1 MKRSRG
7 HRRRS
12 ISSTTWTMLLLSL
25 IIIAL
30 LVLVTISIMNRPQ
43 MPDPVSLETSLPSA
57 TPQTTPTRRP
67 TLAPRT
73 PTPSIPE
80 PTSPPVIFSPS
91 FVISDCRF
99 SLPRAANVTC
109 GVVSVPSNREIS
121 PGSTIRLAVAIF
133 HSNNRSPAQDPLL
146 YLHSN
151 PGGSGSTA
159 SALQW
164 AAINFDNFVLPI
176 LEKRDLIVFDMRG
189 TGLSVPS
196 LDCQEA
202 ITVYRRD
209 QRGILTAVQRK
220 AAYTQALNT
229 CRDRLTSYGIDPADY
244 TTRAS
249 AADAHDIIQALGLE
263 QVNLYGVAYGARLA
277 QTILRDHPELVRSV
291 VFDSPIPIEVNYNN
305 EAAARYD
312 HALNALFDSCS
323 ASPSCS
329 TTYPNLET
337 VFDDL
342 AASLDE
348 TPLSVTLTGDP
359 GNPEYEKL
367 VDGSAFSSALISAM
381 NASFYTSS
389 LPKLIYDLSRGELES
404 SRAFIQAALSLPP
417 VGALD
422 LSAGMRFAVDC
433 HEQIYATTPD
443 ELLESQSEFP
453 RTQAL
458 GEQSILG
465 EGEILFALC
474 DLWGAA
480 PFDPADRQPVTTNV
494 PALVLAGQVDPV
506 TPSTFAQRLSDALPG
521 SNFIEIPGAGHAPSL
536 DQRLTCPFSLALA
549 FLDAPDQSP
558 DLACLEQTQISYY
571 TPYTGEPPLELLQV
585 QISEIEIQSLAPVG
599 WWNRGEGIFRRE
611 ATYGDETRL
620 EIRSS
625 GERSAAWL
633 ASLIADFD
641 GQGFDR
647 TPARTTTRFAN
658 GINWSIYRAFS
669 NNRPVDLGLA
679 ETGGRTL
686 LVLMLSQPAERDA
699 LYRTVLLPVIDGT
712 QP

>member
-1 MKRSRG
+1 
-7 HRRRS
+7 
-12 ISSTTWTMLLLSL
+12 MLLLSL

-30 LVLVTISIMNRPQ
+30 LVMVTISIMNRPQ
-43 MPDPVSLETSLPSA
+43 LPVPVPLETGLPSA
-57 TPQTTPTRRP
+57 TSQTTPTRRP
-67 TLAPRT
+67 TLPPRT

-80 PTSPPVIFSPS
+80 PTSPPAASYPKFIV
-91 FVISDCRF
+91 SDCRF

-109 GVVSVPSNREIS
+109 GVVAVPTNREIY
-121 PGSTIRLAVAIF
+121 PNSTIRLAVAIF
-133 HSNNRSPAQDPLL
+133 HSTSRSPAPDPLL

-151 PGGSGSTA
+151 PGGSSSTA

-189 TGLSVPS
+189 TGLSVPN
-196 LDCQEA
+196 LDCPEA

-209 QRGILTAVQRK
+209 QRGTLSSVQRR

-229 CRDRLTSYGIDPADY
+229 CRDRLSSYGIDPADY
-244 TTRAS
+244 TTRAN
-249 AADAHDIIQALGLE
+249 AADTHDVIRALGLE

-277 QTILRDHPELVRSV
+277 QTILRDYPDVVRSV
-291 VFDSPIPIEVNYNN
+291 VFDSPIPIDVNYHN

-312 HALNALFDSCS
+312 QALKALFDSCS

-329 TTYPNLET
+329 STYPNLET
-337 VFDDL
+337 VFDEL
-342 AASLDE
+342 ASALDE
-348 TPLSVTLTGDP
+348 APLSVTLEGDP
-359 GNPEYEKL
+359 GSPDFEKL
-367 VDGSAFSSALISAM
+367 VDGSVFSSALISAM

-389 LPKLIYDLSRGELES
+389 LPKLIYDFSQGELES
-404 SRAFIQAALSLPP
+404 SQAFIQAALSLSP
-417 VGALD
+417 VGTLD
-422 LSAGMRFAVDC
+422 LSAGMRLAVDC
-433 HEQIYATTPD
+433 HEQIFATTPD
-443 ELLESQSEFP
+443 ELLESQSEYP

-458 GEQSILG
+458 GEQAILG
-465 EGEILFALC
+465 DGEILFALC

-480 PFDPADRQPVTTNV
+480 PFDPADRQPVTTSI
-494 PALVLAGQVDPV
+494 PALVLSGQVDPI
-506 TPSTFAQRLSDALPG
+506 TPPTFAQGLSDSLPG
-521 SNFIEIPGAGHAPSL
+521 SYFIEVPGAGHAPSL
-536 DQRLTCPFSLALA
+536 DQRLNCPFNLALA
-549 FLDAPDQSP
+549 FLDEPDRSP
-558 DLACLEQTQISYY
+558 DTACLEQTQISYY
-571 TPYTGEPPLELLQV
+571 TPYTGEPPLELFPV
-585 QISEIEIQSLAPVG
+585 QISDNQIQSLAPVG
-599 WWNRGEGIFRRE
+599 WWNQGQGIFSRE
-611 ATYGDETRL
+611 AIYGDETRL

-625 GERSAAWL
+625 SERPAAWL

-658 GINWSIYRAFS
+658 GINWSIYRTLS
-669 NNRPVDLGLA
+669 DNRPVDFGLA

-699 LYRTVLLPVIDGT
+699 LYRTVLLPIIDGT